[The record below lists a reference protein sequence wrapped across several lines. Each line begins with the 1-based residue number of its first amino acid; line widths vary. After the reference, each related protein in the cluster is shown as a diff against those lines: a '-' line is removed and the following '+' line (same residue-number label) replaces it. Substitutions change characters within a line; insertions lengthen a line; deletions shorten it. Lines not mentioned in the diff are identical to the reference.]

1 MQLDARDIK
10 ESRLI
15 EDDIKFINLRER
27 TVKTE
32 GLTKS

>member
-1 MQLDARDIK
+1 MQLDARDMK

-15 EDDIKFINLRER
+15 EDDTKFINLHER